1 MSLFPVSLKNDDRL
15 KKLPIDKILP
25 NPMQPRKSF
34 EREAINSLASSIAK
48 YGIIQPISVRICDGR
63 YELVAGERRLRAAKL
78 AGLTEI
84 PCIVIQA
91 GERRS
96 AEIALVENL
105 ERRDLD
111 IFEEAEAIEK
121 LLRVS
126 PCTQSVLAERLS
138 MSQSA
143 LANKLRL
150 LRFDADQRTL
160 IKKYKLTER
169 HARTLLRVPPE
180 NRTKLIKKI
189 GEKSLSVSAADELV
203 DRFLCGEMIKK
214 TLDKK
219 EKNDKSAEM
228 TDKTE
233 NEKPIR
239 TVLIGDL
246 TLFYNSLERSLSLL
260 RCAGFETELLRD
272 EKSDDEVCLS
282 ITLRK
287 AGEKKDTKQV

>member
-1 MSLFPVSLKNDDRL
+1 MSLFSVSLKNDDRL
-15 KKLPIDKILP
+15 KKLQVDKIMP

-48 YGIIQPISVRICDGR
+48 YGIIQPISVRMCDGR
-63 YELVAGERRLRAAKL
+63 YELVAGERRLRAAKM

-105 ERRDLD
+105 ERCDLD

-121 LLRVS
+121 LLRIS

-150 LRFDADQRTL
+150 LRFDEPQRSL
-160 IKKYKLTER
+160 IRKYKLTER

-189 GEKSLSVSAADELV
+189 GEKALSVSAADELV

-219 EKNDKSAEM
+219 EKNDINQDDALPQ
-228 TDKTE
+228 E

-260 RCAGFETELLRD
+260 RCAGFETDFRRD
-272 EKSDDEVCLS
+272 EKQNGEVCLS

-287 AGEKKDTKQV
+287 TGEKSDKKQI